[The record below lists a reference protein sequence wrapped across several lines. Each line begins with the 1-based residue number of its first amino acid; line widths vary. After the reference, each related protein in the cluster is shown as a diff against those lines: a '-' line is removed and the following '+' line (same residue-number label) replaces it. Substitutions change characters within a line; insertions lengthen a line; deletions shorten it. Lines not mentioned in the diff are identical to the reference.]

1 MSTPRKSFNYKVMYE
16 LLKAITEKVKLASEQ
31 EERGEKVTACGMS
44 NEDIANLCEDYLPN
58 LFNPYMT
65 IGDIKEKSGLSEST
79 INRAIKDG
87 KLKGKKARFCHFH
100 LFKVWDVREFL
111 KKRKENI

>member
-1 MSTPRKSFNYKVMYE
+1 MSTPRKAFNYKIMYE

-58 LFNPYMT
+58 LFNPFMT
-65 IGDIKEKSGLSEST
+65 IGDIKAKSGLSEST

-87 KLKGKKARFCHFH
+87 KLKGKKTRFGHFH

-111 KKRKENI
+111 KRRKENK